1 MSLIVHKS
9 VSPSPSSPLWYLKY
23 SYLAGQQAVQD
34 RPLLRLPFKLICRLH
49 DFKSV
54 CVKKCMCMSKYVFVY
69 TFLYSGMA
77 DYSGSFL
84 WSVDSKQTFF
94 IHLQRKDSIISKF
107 HGPGVHRPLST
118 LCITDLHRHFR
129 GRHSRKRRR
138 SVHLF
143 LLQTSNMCLDV
154 FLTQHS
160 QM

>member
-9 VSPSPSSPLWYLKY
+9 VSLSPSSPLWYLKY

-34 RPLLRLPFKLICRLH
+34 RPLLRLPFKLICSLH

-77 DYSGSFL
+77 NYSSSFL

-129 GRHSRKRRR
+129 GRHSRKSDGGQYTYYFCRQ
-138 SVHLF
+138 VI
-143 LLQTSNMCLDV
+143 CV
-154 FLTQHS
+154 
-160 QM
+160 